1 MGSGVHCAMTII
13 ILLIVLKP
21 FLNSQ
26 KLLSSG
32 AEPRK
37 TEGGPSEV
45 MVHALVPE
53 VVCRSDDLQP

>member
-1 MGSGVHCAMTII
+1 MTII